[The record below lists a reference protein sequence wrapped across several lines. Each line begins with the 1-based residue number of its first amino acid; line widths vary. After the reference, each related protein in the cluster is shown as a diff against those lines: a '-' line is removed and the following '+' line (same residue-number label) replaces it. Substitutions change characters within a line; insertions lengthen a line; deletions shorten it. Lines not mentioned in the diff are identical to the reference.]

1 MAVGASARTL
11 LHWNESI
18 RHLIFSQPAFFVVR
32 TMPIM
37 LHLFVPV
44 FLLMISASVLIRSR
58 TLVPPLFDGMQIVF
72 GDEMGL
78 AIDLDG

>member
-1 MAVGASARTL
+1 MAGGASARRL

-18 RHLIFSQPAFFVVR
+18 RDLIFSQPAFFVVR

-37 LHLFVPV
+37 LHLFVLV